1 MPERLA
7 AISSRGDTASRGIR
21 DTVTGVLD
29 DVRARGDAAVVEY
42 AEKYDR
48 VRLSAREFRV
58 PMQICSEALED
69 LEPVLAEALRAAA
82 ENIRRF
88 HEHQKRTSWTVD
100 DGDGVVLGKRYAPVS
115 SAGLYVPGG
124 TAPLFSTVLMLSIP
138 AKSAGVPRKIVCTPP
153 GEDGLPNRVT
163 LAACALAG
171 VDEVYRIGGIQAIG
185 AMAYGTSAI
194 APVDVIAGPGNA
206 FVQEAKRQVVG
217 TVGIDMVAGPSEIV
231 VIADETANAA
241 WVAADMLSQA
251 EHGSGY
257 EAAVAVVTS
266 KALAGAIVDEVEAQS
281 RLLPRSESVDRAL
294 AAYGTVFIVPDLA
307 VACELTNRIA
317 PEHVEVHTADP
328 WALLDQIR
336 SAGAVFLGGAS
347 PEPVGDYYA
356 GTNHILP
363 TGRAARFASSVS
375 VETFLRSTSVVAYT
389 DQRLQKTIPHIVALA
404 EAEGLTA
411 HARAAAIRS
420 SRFSNTDS
428 RR

>member
-1 MPERLA
+1 
-7 AISSRGDTASRGIR
+7 
-21 DTVTGVLD
+21 
-29 DVRARGDAAVVEY
+29 
-42 AEKYDR
+42 
-48 VRLSAREFRV
+48 
-58 PMQICSEALED
+58 
-69 LEPVLAEALRAAA
+69 
-82 ENIRRF
+82 
-88 HEHQKRTSWTVD
+88 
-100 DGDGVVLGKRYAPVS
+100 
-115 SAGLYVPGG
+115 
-124 TAPLFSTVLMLSIP
+124 MLSIP

-336 SAGAVFLGGAS
+336 SAGAVLLRRHESHSAHRQGSALRVVRQRGDLSPLNERRRIHRSAASEDNTTHRCACRGGGADGS
-347 PEPVGDYYA
+347 CPRSGDSQ
-356 GTNHILP
+356 
-363 TGRAARFASSVS
+363 F
-375 VETFLRSTSVVAYT
+375 TF
-389 DQRLQKTIPHIVALA
+389 
-404 EAEGLTA
+404 
-411 HARAAAIRS
+411 
-420 SRFSNTDS
+420 F
-428 RR
+428 